1 MSGLCLMIGGVVLLG
16 CSNASDTI
24 VYTLYRN
31 SVVMEGAR
39 FHVATFDSTESER
52 YNNDNCLTP
61 VTCFSNN
68 RASRQRFGA
77 KKENFAR
84 EAPPML
90 K

>member
-1 MSGLCLMIGGVVLLG
+1 MSGLCLIIGGVVLLG

-52 YNNDNCLTP
+52 YNNDN
-61 VTCFSNN
+61 
-68 RASRQRFGA
+68 
-77 KKENFAR
+77 
-84 EAPPML
+84 
-90 K
+90 